1 LSFGKADAVC
11 VISPSATLADA
22 TASAIGNKVKSKNDI
37 KNSLDFGIKIPGV
50 TGIIII
56 IGNDMGAI
64 GEVQFA

>member
-22 TASAIGNKVKSKNDI
+22 AASAIGNKVKSKRDI
-37 KNSLDFGIKIPGV
+37 KSVLDFGIKIKGV

-56 IGNDMGAI
+56 MGSEMGAM
-64 GEVQFA
+64 GEVELI